1 LQHPISALTITAVYA
16 VLPNF
21 NQKEILMDLLPIV
34 NETLDGV
41 NQIAVIPG
49 FEEVTSIYGVI
60 VAIYLIYKVL

>member
-1 LQHPISALTITAVYA
+1 
-16 VLPNF
+16 
-21 NQKEILMDLLPIV
+21 MDLLPIV

>member
-1 LQHPISALTITAVYA
+1 
-16 VLPNF
+16 
-21 NQKEILMDLLPIV
+21 MDLLPVV
-34 NETLDGV
+34 NESVNSV